1 MIDEASLVRA
11 VFTGSRTNG
20 LLHGKLHGLDDAP
33 ITGMLVHET
42 KTRTDPHTRGRPRVK
57 QCTYICA
64 HLPMCFRLYSRPGGE
79 TRHVADEAAAE
90 RIAADPQLTV
100 EPRWL

>member
-1 MIDEASLVRA
+1 MHLHL
-11 VFTGSRTNG
+11 RTPANV
-20 LLHGKLHGLDDAP
+20 LQT
-33 ITGMLVHET
+33 I
-42 KTRTDPHTRGRPRVK
+42 
-57 QCTYICA
+57 
-64 HLPMCFRLYSRPGGE
+64 FSPGEGEE